1 MIRMGFS
8 SSMQA
13 RFRAFKKV
21 VDQRDPEKLE
31 EWVDKDIEAII
42 LDRFLD
48 GSPWTDY
55 WVRKAYIYGAGKA
68 YSEVNK
74 EFASD
79 QPLVFF
85 GGKKQF
91 LQDLAGP
98 EPISQRVRNAAP
110 NLQILL
116 KRVFEELKGVT
127 SAMAQKM
134 ARSVA
139 DGMTKGESEKQLR
152 NRLRLD
158 IDDITR
164 NRALR
169 LARTEV
175 IRANAQG
182 KLDAYERLGVR
193 EVEIEVEW
201 VIVDDDRVCPRCR
214 ANAGKI
220 FTLEEIRGLI
230 PLHPECRC
238 EPRIVKR
245 RPGRA

>member
-8 SSMQA
+8 SSM
-13 RFRAFKKV
+13 RVKFNAFKKTV
-21 VDQRDPEKLE
+21 ERHDPEKPE
-31 EWVDKDIEAII
+31 EWVEQETEALI
-42 LDRFLD
+42 LRKTID
-48 GSPWTDY
+48 GSSWTDY
-55 WVRKAYIYGAGKA
+55 WIRRAYLHGAGKA
-68 YSEVNK
+68 YSEVNQ
-74 EFASD
+74 EFVAD
-79 QPLVFF
+79 NPLVFF
-85 GGKKQF
+85 GGKQQF
-91 LQDLAGP
+91 LHDLGGP
-98 EPISQRVRNAAP
+98 EPVSSRVLNVAP
-110 NLQILL
+110 NLKILF

-134 ARSVA
+134 ARSIA
-139 DGMTKGESEKQLR
+139 DGMAKGESDKQLR

-182 KLDAYERLGVR
+182 KLDAYEKLGVR
-193 EVEIEVEW
+193 QVAIEVEW
-201 VIVDDDRVCPRCR
+201 VTADDDLVCPLCR
-214 ANAGKI
+214 ANEGKI
-220 FTLEEIRGLI
+220 FTLEEIQGLI